1 MAGRRVKMLLFC
13 TEFTLKLRRCG
24 PPGAGKPGLIDASD
38 DLRDLSG
45 VVEDSSPTTLAPDS
59 MSRPRRW
66 MPAAGRV

>member
-45 VVEDSSPTTLAPDS
+45 VVEDSSPTTPG
-59 MSRPRRW
+59 P
-66 MPAAGRV
+66 